1 MSDEYSNNAMA
12 DLMME
17 DAEAAF
23 LRSTIMN
30 NQATSKLLIEKE
42 NKKHPDN
49 SKKLIGKLLE
59 KQGVKGG
66 KLIDKILNETTSS
79 SDSIEEIETYT
90 PTVQVS
96 PEDTDMTV
104 SYRSMIPS
112 INENA
117 VKKVVNT
124 GAKTMVSNLKTIGD
138 VAKLVPGKVAQGIV
152 AGAKVQAAIYNKAAK
167 ATEEEFNIDTNIKI
181 QENVNFTKKKV
192 VKENNDT
199 VSITSLSKLLSKV
212 HEKLNENFSEE
223 LEEMADIISDAI
235 AEALINDKDKVS
247 YKYERLFEEFKRF

>member
-30 NQATSKLLIEKE
+30 NQATSKILIEKE

-59 KQGVKGG
+59 KQGVKDG
-66 KLIDKILNETTSS
+66 KLIDKILNETISTSS
-79 SDSIEEIETYT
+79 NSIEETETYT

-96 PEDTDMTV
+96 PEDTDMTI

-117 VKKVVNT
+117 VKKVVNK
-124 GAKTMVSNLKTIGD
+124 GAQTMVNNLKTIGD
-138 VAKLVPGKVAQGIV
+138 VAKLVPGKTAEGIV
-152 AGAKVQAAIYNKAAK
+152 AGAKVQAAIYNKMAK
-167 ATEEEFNIDTNIKI
+167 ATDEEFNIDTTIKI
-181 QENVNFTKKKV
+181 QENTITRKKV
-192 VKENNDT
+192 VKEDT
-199 VSITSLSKLLSKV
+199 NTISVVSLNKLLSKV
-212 HEKLNENFSEE
+212 HEKLNENYNEE

-247 YKYERLFEEFKRF
+247 SKYSRLFEEFKKW